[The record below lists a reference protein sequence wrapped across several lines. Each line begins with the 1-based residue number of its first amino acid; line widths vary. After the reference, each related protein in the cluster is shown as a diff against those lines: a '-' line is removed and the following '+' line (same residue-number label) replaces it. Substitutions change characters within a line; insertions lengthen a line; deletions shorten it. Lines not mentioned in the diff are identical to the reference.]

1 MFAVFT
7 VSRIFAC
14 NCLVNL
20 LRYLDNEGTIVLG
33 NIFSDSMEQ
42 ILSNPRTQAIIEGF
56 RNRKRVENLCRH
68 CEYATRFNK

>member
-20 LRYLDNEGTIVLG
+20 LRYLDNEGTICFI
-33 NIFSDSMEQ
+33 NSAFIFQLLRAVSTGFSSM
-42 ILSNPRTQAIIEGF
+42 
-56 RNRKRVENLCRH
+56 RVWV
-68 CEYATRFNK
+68 TRRPSVPVTVMM